1 MSDQQ
6 QKKKRQSAGASDKAA
21 GKSDKATR
29 KRKPNSW
36 NVYQRNCTKDTHW
49 STKKNAEEYNKK
61 KKKLMDILVSCKTA
75 WDLDE
80 GFKAKIR
87 SLIADNERFKAEIMH
102 EGKPKKSKGFN
113 RKLQKQPSTLYTNRK
128 HKKE

>member
-61 KKKLMDILVSCKTA
+61 KKKLMEILVSCKTA
-75 WDLDE
+75 LDLDK
-80 GFKAKIR
+80 GFKDDIR
-87 SLIADNERFKAEIMH
+87 RLMAARQKFRH
-102 EGKPKKSKGFN
+102 EGALLGGTSKKLKGSN
-113 RKLQKQPSTLYTNRK
+113 RK
-128 HKKE
+128 